1 VFSSLFICFLKKVK
15 TNGNISPLPQCSTKF
30 KLEKNKIME
39 RRIKKSLICKS
50 VTDFYFNRQI
60 IGEHKPKAGDVG
72 IFQVLTDNGAYIMD
86 ERGIATKIFSGDYI
100 MVAFGSR
107 YATNQVEG
115 YVPELPTR
123 VCRLLGRGGVAG
135 VLKSQNANFRQI
147 PAEIELVGYA
157 CDLATSEV
165 LNTLQHDALTRF
177 NPASI
182 RSKVVLSV
190 GSSMDSG
197 KTTSAAYLCK
207 GLSEAGKRV
216 AYIKL
221 TGTAFPKDAQLNLDL
236 GAAYAADFSH
246 FGFPSTYLC
255 SEQELL
261 DLYQSLHDLAFEA
274 IEADYIVLE
283 IADGLLQRETKMLLQ
298 NRDFVRSVHGVMLS
312 CGDSLGVLSGLDL
325 LKKWHCE
332 PFAVSGLFTAS
343 ELLVREVQE
352 MSDKPILN
360 LKELSNCKGV
370 ELLERISPKNGVH
383 LMPEAKGGELLMAA

>member
-1 VFSSLFICFLKKVK
+1 M
-15 TNGNISPLPQCSTKF
+15 
-30 KLEKNKIME
+30 EK
-39 RRIKKSLICKS
+39 RIKKSLICS
-50 VTDFYFNRQI
+50 AVNDFCFNRLI
-60 IGEHKPKAGDVG
+60 IGEHTPKAGDVG
-72 IFQVLTDNGAYIMD
+72 IFQVLNDTGAYIMD
-86 ERGIATKIFSGDYI
+86 KQGIATKIFAGDYI
-100 MVAFGSR
+100 MLAFGNR
-107 YATNQVEG
+107 YATNQFEG
-115 YVPELPTR
+115 YVPECPTR
-123 VCRLLGRGGVAG
+123 VCHLLGRGGVAG
-135 VLKSQNANFRQI
+135 VLKSQNATFRQV

-165 LNTLQHDALTRF
+165 LNTVQLDALTRF
-177 NPASI
+177 NPDSI
-182 RSKVVLSV
+182 RTKVVLSV

-207 GLSEAGKRV
+207 GLSDAGKRV

-221 TGTAFPKDAQLNLDL
+221 TGTVFPKDAQLNFDL
-236 GAAYAADFSH
+236 GAGFVTDFSH

-261 DLYQSLHDLAFEA
+261 DLYQSLHDLAHEA

-283 IADGLLQRETKMLLQ
+283 IADGLLQRETRMLLQ
-298 NRDFVRSVHGVMLS
+298 NRAFMRSVHGVMLS

-370 ELLERISPKNGVH
+370 ELLELLSNKHEVH
-383 LMPEAKGGELLMAA
+383 LLPEKQCSELPMAA